1 MARYAKE
8 RKAHA
13 TRWTVK
19 QISGPQKGLYE
30 TFASEALARMECN
43 TLADMY
49 GVLAIIYPPRRALEE
64 WHDV

>member
-19 QISGPQKGLYE
+19 QISGPQKGLCE
-30 TFASEALARMECN
+30 TFASESLARMECCA
-43 TLADMY
+43 LADLY
-49 GVLAIIYPPRRALEE
+49 GVSAVIYPPRRALEE